1 MNPAAAV
8 RPITITSHVL
18 DTAIGRPA
26 AGIKVTLEAAVST
39 DKWREVCNLL
49 LIGVFSLLLLLLL
62 LLFYFSTRCFF

>member
-26 AGIKVTLEAAVST
+26 TGIKVTLEAAVST
-39 DKWREVCNLL
+39 DKWKEVCKMLLVSL
-49 LIGVFSLLLLLLL
+49 LIEIIFV
-62 LLFYFSTRCFF
+62 TFFIHTSSWII